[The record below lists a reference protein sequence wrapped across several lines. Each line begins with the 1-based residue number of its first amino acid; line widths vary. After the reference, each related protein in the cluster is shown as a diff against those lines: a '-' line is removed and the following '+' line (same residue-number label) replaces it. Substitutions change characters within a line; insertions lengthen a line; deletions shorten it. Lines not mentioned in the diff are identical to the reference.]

1 MNIIKWIKENKK
13 LVYIFIGF
21 TLVMAIACVL
31 LYYPMID
38 FFKDPMVVKKQLMD
52 TGFLGQC
59 IVTLAMTLQVV
70 FVFLPGEIIEILAG
84 FMYGP
89 IGGMCICLL
98 GAALGSC
105 IIYLFVQKLGLRFI
119 DKLLGKGKIDQV
131 SFLKKQHNLDIL
143 LFIIFLIPGTP
154 KDIITYF
161 MPLTSMSLSRFLC
174 ITTIARIPSVITSTI
189 SGTALGLAQYDV
201 MIAVLAVTAIVSI
214 IGLYLYKHK
223 VSKVIL

>member
-1 MNIIKWIKENKK
+1 MKVYKWLKRNKK
-13 LVYIFIGF
+13 LMYMIGIFTVI
-21 TLVMAIACVL
+21 MAIACIL

-38 FFKDPMVVKKQLMD
+38 FFKNPMVIKSQLD
-52 TGFLGQC
+52 QTDIFGQC
-59 IVTLAMTLQVV
+59 IVTIAMTLQVV

-89 IGGMCICLL
+89 IGGMLICLL

-105 IIYLFVQKLGLRFI
+105 IIYLFVQKLGLGFI
-119 DKLLGKGKIDQV
+119 DKFLGSGKIDEV
-131 SFLKKQHNLDIL
+131 RFLKKQKNLDIII
-143 LFIIFLIPGTP
+143 FIIFLIPGTP

-161 MPLTSMSLSRFLC
+161 MPLTTMPLSKFLL

-201 MIAVLAVTAIVSI
+201 MIFVLVATAIVSI
-214 IGLYLYKHK
+214 IGLYLYKCK
-223 VSKVIL
+223 VRKVIL

>member
-1 MNIIKWIKENKK
+1 MKQNRK
-13 LVYIFIGF
+13 LLYMISGF
-21 TLVMAIACVL
+21 TIIMAIACIL

-38 FFKDPMVVKKQLMD
+38 FFKDPTAIKSQLAE
-52 TGFLGQC
+52 TGIFGQC
-59 IVTLAMTLQVV
+59 IVTMTMTLQVI

-89 IGGMCICLL
+89 IGGMLICLL

-119 DKLLGKGKIDQV
+119 DTFLGKGKIDEV
-131 SFLKKQHNLDIL
+131 RFLKKQKNLDIII
-143 LFIIFLIPGTP
+143 FIIFLIPGTP

-161 MPLTSMSLSRFLC
+161 IPLTTMPLSKFLW

-201 MIAVLAVTAIVSI
+201 MIFVLVGTAIVSI
-214 IGLYLYKHK
+214 IGLCIYKRK
-223 VSKVIL
+223 VCKVIL